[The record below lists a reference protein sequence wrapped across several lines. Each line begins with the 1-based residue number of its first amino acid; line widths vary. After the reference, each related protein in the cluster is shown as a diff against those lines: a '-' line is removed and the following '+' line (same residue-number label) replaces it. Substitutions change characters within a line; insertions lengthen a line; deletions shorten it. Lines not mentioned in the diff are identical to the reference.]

1 MTDINGRA
9 SFPEGDSDKRP
20 LIAAIVGGGKGCVSI
35 LNMVETD
42 TLRDFRMRIMGVA
55 DIDQDAPGIA
65 YARKIGVP
73 LVTEHYEDLYGIQG
87 LDLIIEL
94 TGRDEMVDE
103 IVRTRPK
110 SVHLIDHVGARLFW
124 ELHQAEEAVIE
135 KRTEIRERIEIERE
149 RIAQI
154 LDSIPDEILVVDRDM
169 KIQDANSSFLN
180 NNSLQIEDVRDKQCY
195 EVDSCVRGECR
206 VAMEDCPFFTVLK
219 EGNPKSLVRKNFDD
233 QGQAHYTSIVGAPW
247 RDKKGDVVGM
257 LEITRDI
264 THRVRLEEVLQDT
277 EIRLQ
282 RFMDMAPQV
291 TSVKDRSG
299 RYIDV
304 NPSACALFGKAESEI
319 LGRTDRELFSPEV
332 AEKLMA
338 GDREAWRKGEI
349 VSFDM
354 ELEMGGRKVYLSTV
368 KFPIMDQEDNPT
380 AVCGIAK
387 DITAQKEAEIQLRVT
402 REYLQNIIDNS
413 PVLIITSNLEG
424 KIASFNRAAEESLG
438 YTAEEAIGLPSESF
452 YMDPNARAGLIRR
465 IAEGD
470 AIRDFSTELQCKD
483 GSPLQVSLSLSR
495 LKDSS
500 GRMIGTVGLCKDIS
514 HRKALMGQIMQ
525 SERLA
530 AVGRLASGVAHEIN
544 NPLAIISEIA
554 GYLNELLDKNFEEG
568 PDACG
573 ADFLDELHDG
583 LPKIIK
589 HVKRGRAITRRL
601 LSFARKSDARV
612 READVNACLDEILP
626 FLEKEAH
633 LASVKIHSDYEP
645 DLPRVAIEEMQLQ
658 EIFINLITNAIHALA
673 GQDGGN
679 VWLST
684 REEEGKVVV
693 SVRDDGPGVDDSVRD
708 RLFDPFVT
716 TKPTGLGTGL
726 GLSICY
732 GIVKR
737 HDGEIRV
744 ISEPAQ
750 GATFVVI
757 LPAHITARRAAR
769 SE

>member
-1 MTDINGRA
+1 MTDTNAGSIPSKGPN
-9 SFPEGDSDKRP
+9 DMRP
-20 LIAAIVGGGKGCVSI
+20 LKAAIVGGGKGCVSI
-35 LNMVETD
+35 LNMVEKD
-42 TLRDFRMRIMGVA
+42 TLRDFRMRVLGVS
-55 DIDQDAPGIA
+55 DLDPPAPGLI
-65 YARKIGVP
+65 YAREIGVP
-73 LVTEHYEDLYGIQG
+73 LVTQRYEDLYAIPD
-87 LDLIIEL
+87 LELIIEL
-94 TGRDEMVDE
+94 TGRTEVVDE
-103 IVRTRPK
+103 IQQTRPK
-110 SVHLIDHVGARLFW
+110 SVHLIDHLGARLFW

-135 KRTEIRERIEIERE
+135 KRTELRERVEIERE
-149 RIAQI
+149 RIARI
-154 LDSIPDEILVVDRDM
+154 LDSIPDEILVVDTDM

-180 NNSLQIEDVRDKQCY
+180 NNALQIDEVRGKQCY
-195 EVDSCVRGECR
+195 DVDSGVRGECR
-206 VAMEDCPFFTVLK
+206 VAVEDCPFFMVMK
-219 EGNPKSLVRKNFDD
+219 QGRPNSLVRKNFDA

-247 RDKKGDVVGM
+247 RDKFGKVVGM

-291 TSVKDRSG
+291 TSVKDLNG

-304 NPSACALFGKAESEI
+304 NRSARALFGKPESEI
-319 LGRTDRELFSPEV
+319 LGRTDRELFSPKV
-332 AEKLMA
+332 AEKLMK
-338 GDREAWRKGEI
+338 GDREAWRKRDA

-354 ELEMGGRKVYLSTV
+354 ELEIGGRKVYLSTV
-368 KFPIMDQEDNPT
+368 KFPIMDKGGNPS

-413 PVLIITSNLEG
+413 PVLIITANLEG

-438 YTAEEAIGLPSESF
+438 YEADEVIGMPAESF
-452 YMDPNARAGLIRR
+452 YVDPTVREGLIAR
-465 IAEGD
+465 ITRGD
-470 AIRDFSTELQCKD
+470 TIRDYTTELKRHD
-483 GSPLQVSLSLSR
+483 GSPLPVSLSMSQLE
-495 LKDSS
+495 DSS
-500 GRMIGTVGLCKDIS
+500 GRMIGTVGMCKDIS

-525 SERLA
+525 AERLA

-554 GYLNELLDKNFEEG
+554 GYLNELVEAG
-568 PDACG
+568 PDTCS
-573 ADFLDELHDG
+573 ADLLAELLDG

-589 HVKRGRAITRRL
+589 HVKRGRVITRRL
-601 LSFARKSDARV
+601 LSFARKSEARV
-612 READVNACLDEILP
+612 KVADVNACLEEILP
-626 FLEKEAH
+626 FLEKEAR
-633 LASVKIHSDYEP
+633 LASVKIHSDYQP

-658 EIFINLITNAIHALA
+658 EIFINLITNAFHALA
-673 GQDGGN
+673 DRDEGN
-679 VWLST
+679 VWLTT
-684 REEEGKVVV
+684 REVEGKVVA

-744 ISEPAQ
+744 LSEPGE
-750 GATFVVI
+750 GATFMVI
-757 LPAHITARRAAR
+757 LPAHSPSRRAAQDR
-769 SE
+769 VV

>member
-1 MTDINGRA
+1 
-9 SFPEGDSDKRP
+9 
-20 LIAAIVGGGKGCVSI
+20 
-35 LNMVETD
+35 
-42 TLRDFRMRIMGVA
+42 
-55 DIDQDAPGIA
+55 
-65 YARKIGVP
+65 
-73 LVTEHYEDLYGIQG
+73 
-87 LDLIIEL
+87 
-94 TGRDEMVDE
+94 
-103 IVRTRPK
+103 
-110 SVHLIDHVGARLFW
+110 
-124 ELHQAEEAVIE
+124 
-135 KRTEIRERIEIERE
+135 
-149 RIAQI
+149 
-154 LDSIPDEILVVDRDM
+154 LVVDRDM

-180 NNSLQIEDVRDKQCY
+180 NNSFQIDDVRGKHCY
-195 EVDSCVRGECR
+195 EVDSHVRGECR
-206 VAMEDCPFFTVLK
+206 VAMEDCPFFTVIK
-219 EGNPKSLVRKNFDD
+219 EGAPKSLVRKNFDD
-233 QGQAHYTSIVGAPW
+233 QGRAHYTSIVGAPW

-277 EIRLQ
+277 EVRLQ

-291 TSVKDRSG
+291 TSVKDLSG

-304 NPSACALFGKAESEI
+304 NPSACALFGKREKEI
-319 LGRTDRELFSPEV
+319 LGRTDRELFSPED

-338 GDREAWRKGEI
+338 GDRDAWRKRET

-368 KFPIMDQEDNPT
+368 KFPIMDQEGNPT

-387 DITAQKEAEIQLRVT
+387 DITAQREAQIQLRLT

-413 PVLIITSNLEG
+413 PVLIITSNLDG

-438 YTAEEAIGLPSESF
+438 YKADEAIGQPSESF
-452 YMDPNARAGLIRR
+452 YMDPSARAGLIRR
-465 IAEGD
+465 ITEGD
-470 AIRDFSTELQCKD
+470 AIRDFSTELKCKD
-483 GSPLQVSLSLSR
+483 GSPLQVSLSLSQ

-500 GRMIGTVGLCKDIS
+500 GRMIGTVGMCKDIS

-554 GYLNELLDKNFEEG
+554 GYLNELIEKG
-568 PDACG
+568 PEKCG
-573 ADFLDELHDG
+573 VDLFDELREG
-583 LPKIIK
+583 LPKIVK
-589 HVKRGRAITRRL
+589 HVKRGRVITRRL
-601 LSFARKSDARV
+601 LSFARKSEARV
-612 READVNACLDEILP
+612 KVADVNACIEEILP

-633 LASVKIHSDYEP
+633 LACVKIHGDYQPE
-645 DLPRVAIEEMQLQ
+645 LPRVAIEEMQLQ
-658 EIFINLITNAIHALA
+658 EIFINLITNAIHAL
-673 GQDGGN
+673 GSRDEGN
-679 VWLST
+679 VWLTT
-684 REEEGKVVV
+684 REENNKVIV

-716 TKPTGLGTGL
+716 TKPTGVGTGL

-744 ISEPAQ
+744 YSEPAQ
-750 GATFVVI
+750 GATFEVI
-757 LPAHITARRAAR
+757 LPAHRPKARGA
-769 SE
+769 ETE

>member
-1 MTDINGRA
+1 MSDIDAGSRRTGGESNV
-9 SFPEGDSDKRP
+9 RP

-35 LNMVETD
+35 LNMVEKD
-42 TLRDFRMRIMGVA
+42 ALRDFRMRILGVA
-55 DIDQDAPGIA
+55 DVDPSAPGLLH
-65 YARKIGVP
+65 AREIGVP
-73 LVTEHYEDLYGIQG
+73 LVTRDYRELYEIPD

-94 TGRDEMVDE
+94 TGRDEMVEE
-103 IVRTRPK
+103 IHRTRPDR
-110 SVHLIDHVGARLFW
+110 VHLIDHVGARLFW
-124 ELHQAEEAVIE
+124 ELHQAEEAVIQ
-135 KRTEIRERIEIERE
+135 KRTELRERVESERE
-149 RIAQI
+149 RIALI
-154 LDSIPDEILVVDRDM
+154 LDSIPDEILVVDTDM
-169 KIQDANSSFLN
+169 KIRDANSSFLTSN
-180 NNSLQIEDVRDKQCY
+180 ALRIGEVIGKHCY
-195 EVDSCVRGECR
+195 EVDSQVRGDCR
-206 VAMEDCPFFTVLK
+206 VAMEDCPFFTVMK
-219 EGNPKSLVRKNFDD
+219 EGSPKSLVRKNFDEK
-233 QGQAHYTSIVGAPW
+233 GQAHYTSIVGAPW
-247 RDKKGDVVGM
+247 RDKRGAVVGM

-264 THRVRLEEVLQDT
+264 THRVRLEEVLQAT
-277 EIRLQ
+277 EIRLR

-291 TSVKDRSG
+291 TSVKDGSG

-304 NPSACALFGKAESEI
+304 NPSACALFGKDESEI
-319 LGRTDRELFSPEV
+319 LGRTDRELFSAAD

-338 GDREAWRKGEI
+338 GDREAWRKKDA

-368 KFPIMDQEDNPT
+368 KFPIMDEEGNPT

-387 DITAQKEAEIQLRVT
+387 DISAQKEAEMQLRVT
-402 REYLQNIIDNS
+402 REYLQNIIDHS

-438 YTAEEAIGLPSESF
+438 YTADEAIGLPAESF
-452 YMDPNARAGLIRR
+452 YIDTAVRDGLIRR
-465 IAEGD
+465 VRGGD
-470 AIRDFSTELQCKD
+470 AIRDYSTELKRKD
-483 GSPLQVSLSLSR
+483 GSPLPVSLSLSQ

-500 GRMIGTVGLCKDIS
+500 GRMIGTVGMCKDIS

-554 GYLNELLDKNFEEG
+554 GYLNELVGKRPEARGVDLV
-568 PDACG
+568 
-573 ADFLDELHDG
+573 DELKDG
-583 LPKIIK
+583 LPKIVK

-601 LSFARKSDARV
+601 LSFARKSEARV
-612 READVNACLDEILP
+612 MVADVNACLEEILP
-626 FLEKEAH
+626 FLEKEARM
-633 LASVKIHSDYEP
+633 ASVKIHSQYKH
-645 DLPRVAIEEMQLQ
+645 DLPRVVIEEMQLQ

-673 GQDGGN
+673 DREEGN
-679 VWLST
+679 VWLTTS
-684 REEEGKVVV
+684 EEDGKVVV
-693 SVRDDGPGVDDSVRD
+693 TVRDDGPGVDDSVRD

-744 ISEPAQ
+744 LSEPGQ

-757 LPAHITARRAAR
+757 LPTYNPSRKTAQTG
-769 SE
+769 